1 MHLDLFCATVLWGDE
16 MSTGKRIQEARKK
29 AGLTQ
34 KELGERL
41 GISYQT
47 IAQWENDLR
56 NPKIT
61 TLQKI
66 AGALGIDWTNLA
78 DDSVAAA
85 YDAGY
90 EEGVNNGTAMD
101 EWQNNLID
109 ALWER
114 QGYSYSDTEISLIGL
129 FSKLNDEGQTKA
141 VESVELLTKIPE
153 LKKEPPQD

>member
-1 MHLDLFCATVLWGDE
+1 
-16 MSTGKRIQEARKK
+16 MSIGNKIRNARKK

-66 AGALGIDWTNLA
+66 ARALGTDWANLA
-78 DDSVAAA
+78 DESVAAA

-90 EEGVNNGTAMD
+90 EEGVNNGTAME
-101 EWQNNLID
+101 EWQNHLID
-109 ALWER
+109 ALWKR

-141 VESVELLTKIPE
+141 VERIEELTEIPKY
-153 LKKEPPQD
+153 KKEPPQD